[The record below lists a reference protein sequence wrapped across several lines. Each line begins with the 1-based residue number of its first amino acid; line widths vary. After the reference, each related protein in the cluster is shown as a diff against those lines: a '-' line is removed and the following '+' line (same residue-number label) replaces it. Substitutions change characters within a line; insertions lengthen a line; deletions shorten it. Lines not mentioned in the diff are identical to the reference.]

1 MRQVYN
7 LAELS
12 LGLATLPPE
21 EYLQKLNP
29 QKFLSKEIGPQD
41 FLVEI
46 QIMTNVK
53 PRQVQRC
60 FLQPLS
66 RGRSPPDPAVGGDDD
81 NDDHDKIVI
90 R

>member
-29 QKFLSKEIGPQD
+29 KKFLVKKIVPQE
-41 FLVEI
+41 FLVVIE
-46 QIMTNVK
+46 IMTNVK
-53 PRQVQRC
+53 PQQVQHC

-66 RGRSPPDPAVGGDDD
+66 RGRSPPDPAVGEDDD
-81 NDDHDKIVI
+81 NDDHEKII

>member
-29 QKFLSKEIGPQD
+29 QKFMSKEIGPQD

-46 QIMTNVK
+46 EIMTNVK
-53 PRQVQRC
+53 PQQVQHC

-66 RGRSPPDPAVGGDDD
+66 RGRSPPDPAVEEDYD
-81 NDDHDKIVI
+81 NDDEIVVI
-90 R
+90 